1 MVCFL
6 FEMHNYFGRKN
17 NITMSNTQL
26 HIKSF
31 QDLTV
36 DELYELLRVRT
47 EVFVVEQDSVYQDMD
62 GDDKQAIH
70 VWLTQDD
77 KVVAL
82 ARVCPAGVH
91 LPTISI
97 GRVITTVRGK
107 GYGKQIML
115 AAIDVAVEHFGAT
128 SIDIEA
134 QEYAKGFYEG
144 VGFKQT
150 SDTFMLDGIPHI
162 KMRWER

>member
-1 MVCFL
+1 MFL
-6 FEMHNYFGRKN
+6 TWKSAE
-17 NITMSNTQL
+17 TMQNTTL
-26 HIKSF
+26 HIKTF
-31 QDLTV
+31 KQLTV

-47 EVFVVEQDSVYQDMD
+47 EVFVVEQDCVYQDMD

-70 VWLTQDD
+70 VWLTEGD

-115 AAIDVAVEHFGAT
+115 AAIDVAVDHFGAT

-162 KMRWER
+162 KMRWGR

>member
-1 MVCFL
+1 MQ
-6 FEMHNYFGRKN
+6 
-17 NITMSNTQL
+17 NTTL
-26 HIKSF
+26 HIKTF
-31 QDLTV
+31 KQLTV

-47 EVFVVEQDSVYQDMD
+47 EVFVVEQDCVYQDMD

-70 VWLTQDD
+70 VWLTEGD

-144 VGFKQT
+144 VAFKQT

-162 KMRWER
+162 KMRWGR

>member
-1 MVCFL
+1 M
-6 FEMHNYFGRKN
+6 KN
-17 NITMSNTQL
+17 TKL
-26 HIKSF
+26 HIKTF
-31 QDLTV
+31 QELTV
-36 DELYELLRVRT
+36 DELYELLRVRS
-47 EVFVVEQDSVYQDMD
+47 EVFVVEQDCAYQDMD
-62 GDDKQAIH
+62 GDDKESIH
-70 VWLTQDD
+70 VWLTEGVTEGNEAEGE

-91 LPTISI
+91 LSTISI

-115 AAIDVAVEHFGAT
+115 AAIDVAVERFGAT

-134 QEYAKGFYEG
+134 QEYAKGFYES

-162 KMRWER
+162 KMRWEIG

>member
-1 MVCFL
+1 M
-6 FEMHNYFGRKN
+6 EN
-17 NITMSNTQL
+17 NIFVIDMINKMLETTL
-26 HIKSF
+26 HIKTF
-31 QDLTV
+31 NELTV
-36 DELYELLRVRT
+36 DELYALLRVRS
-47 EVFVVEQDSVYQDMD
+47 EVFVVEQDCVYQDMD
-62 GDDKQAIH
+62 GDDKEAIH
-70 VWLTQDD
+70 VWLTVGD
-77 KVVAL
+77 KIVAL

-97 GRVITTVRGK
+97 GRVITTERGK

-115 AAIDVAVEHFGAT
+115 AAIDVAVERFGAS

-150 SDTFMLDGIPHI
+150 SDTFMLDNIPHI
-162 KMRWER
+162 KMRWEKG

>member
-1 MVCFL
+1 MFL
-6 FEMHNYFGRKN
+6 TWESAE
-17 NITMSNTQL
+17 TMQNTTL
-26 HIKSF
+26 HIKTF
-31 QDLTV
+31 KQLTV

-47 EVFVVEQDSVYQDMD
+47 EVFVVEQDCVYQDMD
-62 GDDKQAIH
+62 GDDIEAIH
-70 VWLTQDD
+70 VWLTEGD

-115 AAIDVAVEHFGAT
+115 AAIDVAVEHFEAT

-162 KMRWER
+162 KMRWGR

>member
-1 MVCFL
+1 MQ
-6 FEMHNYFGRKN
+6 
-17 NITMSNTQL
+17 NTTL
-26 HIKSF
+26 HIKTF
-31 QDLTV
+31 KQLTV

-47 EVFVVEQDSVYQDMD
+47 EVFVVEQDCVYQDMD
-62 GDDKQAIH
+62 GDDKEAIH
-70 VWLTQDD
+70 VWITEGD

-115 AAIDVAVEHFGAT
+115 AAIDVAVDHFGAT

-162 KMRWER
+162 KMRWGR